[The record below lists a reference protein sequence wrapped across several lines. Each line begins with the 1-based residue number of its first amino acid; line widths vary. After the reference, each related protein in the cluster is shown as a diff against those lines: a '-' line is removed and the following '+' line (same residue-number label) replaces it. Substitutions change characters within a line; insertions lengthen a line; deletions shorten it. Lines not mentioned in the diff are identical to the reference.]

1 LSAGAYDRGKL
12 QHHHLRGG
20 GKVYEADRAEIIWPE
35 EARNSYAK
43 VAPQPEIDALDAAR
57 ETGMRPGDLVRLD
70 RNQVLPTPVGRR
82 ISVKTAKRGRMVSI
96 RVTPRMASIIDRAP
110 AEGPIP
116 RNVAGRP
123 WTPSY
128 PSHRVKKCARMAKLD
143 EALHFYD
150 ARVTAC
156 TRFLLSCARSPSSSG
171 GRFATPPP

>member
-1 LSAGAYDRGKL
+1 
-12 QHHHLRGG
+12 
-20 GKVYEADRAEIIWPE
+20 
-35 EARNSYAK
+35 
-43 VAPQPEIDALDAAR
+43 
-57 ETGMRPGDLVRLD
+57 MRPGDLVRLD
-70 RNQVLPTPVGRR
+70 RNQVLPTPAGRR

-128 PSHRVKKCARMAKLD
+128 LSHRVKKRARMAKLD

-156 TRFLLSCARSPSSSG
+156 TRLLLPVRACARSPSSSG
-171 GRFATPPP
+171 GRSATPPP